1 MTDATIR
8 RFEPGDTDAVL
19 ALNERAMAAEGTD
32 PEDVPGIDDLRRIE
46 SEYLDSGGEF
56 LVADLGGDIVGMGG
70 LTIDGETAEVFRMRV
85 DPDYQRSG
93 LGSAL
98 LDRLERAARERG
110 ATRLLAE
117 TARRQQAAT
126 EFYPAHGFE
135 EQGRRSFGEYE
146 LIQFERLL

>member
-1 MTDATIR
+1 MIDATIR
-8 RFEPGDTDAVL
+8 RFEPTDGDAVL

-32 PEDVPGIDDLRRIE
+32 PEDVPGINDLRRIE

-56 LVADLGGDIVGMGG
+56 LVADLDGDVVGMGG
-70 LTIDGETAEVFRMRV
+70 LTIGDEVAELFRMRV
-85 DPDYQRSG
+85 DPAYQHRG
-93 LGSAL
+93 IGSAL
-98 LDRLERAARERG
+98 LDRLEQAARERG

-135 EQGRRSFGEYE
+135 ERGRRSFGEYE
-146 LIQFERLL
+146 LISFEKSL

>member
-1 MTDATIR
+1 VTDATIR
-8 RFEPGDTDAVL
+8 RFEPGDTEAVL

-32 PEDVPGIDDLRRIE
+32 PEDVPGIDDLHRIE

-85 DPDYQRSG
+85 DPAYQRSG

-98 LDRLERAARERG
+98 LDRLEQAARERG
-110 ATRLLAE
+110 ATWLLAE
-117 TARRQQAAT
+117 TAARQQGAT